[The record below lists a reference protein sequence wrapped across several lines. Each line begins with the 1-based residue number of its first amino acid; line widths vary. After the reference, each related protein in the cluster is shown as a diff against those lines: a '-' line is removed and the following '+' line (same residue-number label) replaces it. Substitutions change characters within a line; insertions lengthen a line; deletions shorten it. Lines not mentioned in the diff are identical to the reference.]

1 MSVSELTCQELVEV
15 VTDYLEGD
23 LPADRRLLFEE
34 HIAWCDWCQT
44 YVEQMRETIRLTGA
58 LREED
63 IEPEARDRLL
73 ALFRN
78 WKSS

>member
-1 MSVSELTCQELVEV
+1 MSPSELTCQELVEV

-23 LPADRRLLFEE
+23 MPAAQRLLFEE

-44 YVEQMRETIRLTGA
+44 YVAQMRETIRVTGT

-63 IEPEARDRLL
+63 IEPDARDRLL
-73 ALFRN
+73 AVFRD
-78 WKSS
+78 WRRS